1 MSEIPSPRIGMQ
13 DVIRHRAVQAAF
25 PNVEA
30 VLTRPNDP
38 TSPTKIELSVKS
50 SLSQPQDSK
59 AAATFCETACVFN
72 PNTQNPEIRALR
84 KSQNITI
91 ECTGVKPSG
100 EGASLLLPQSKAV
113 SEVTSLAPCGVQL
126 SETGIPTILLGR
138 IPEVSGE
145 KPEIKRYPWHNP
157 FGRFV
162 TRVNADYT
170 ANSNLLTEEEIEAI
184 NENTAKQVR
193 SLRAAALALGSV
205 SAGLAMTQSEA
216 LNLLALTGS
225 FGAMATFGGAW
236 FGISFGNIRK
246 EFLGAAVKTTEKMLK
261 PLLIS
266 MSSTYSAL
274 IAGTYSALVP
284 RFVENPVAAVGAAP
298 LILIPFGYAF
308 LEGTKAIFQYDTS
321 DLFSAGLTN
330 EQLEYL
336 KRENQLLKA
345 IGIEAHLSPSAI
357 RERLTQWRTVLGS
370 TQPAL
375 ET

>member
-1 MSEIPSPRIGMQ
+1 MPEIPLSRIGMQ

-25 PNVEA
+25 PKVEA
-30 VLTRPNDP
+30 NFVRPTK
-38 TSPTKIELSVKS
+38 TSDPTKIEINILSGANK
-50 SLSQPQDSK
+50 PQDSRAG
-59 AAATFCETACVFN
+59 AAFCETACVFN
-72 PNTQNPEIRALR
+72 PNTQNPEIRAFR
-84 KSQNITI
+84 ESQNITI

-100 EGASLLLPQSKAV
+100 EGANLLLPQSQTV

-126 SETGIPTILLGR
+126 SETGVPAILLGR

-145 KPEIKRYPWHNP
+145 KPEIKRYTWYNP

-162 TRVNADYT
+162 TRINADYT
-170 ANSNLLTEEEIEAI
+170 ANPDLLTGEEIEAI
-184 NENTAKQVR
+184 NDNTAKQVR

-205 SAGLAMTQSEA
+205 SAGLAMIQSEA

-274 IAGTYSALVP
+274 IAGTYSALAP
-284 RFVENPVAAVGAAP
+284 RFAENPVVAVGAAS
-298 LILIPFGYAF
+298 LILVPFGYAF

-345 IGIEAHLSPSAI
+345 IGIEAHLSATDI
-357 RERLTQWRTVLGS
+357 RERLSQWRTVLGS
-370 TQPAL
+370 AQPAL